1 MKLRKGKKELVV
13 KLDGFMKN
21 LDNII
26 RIDPNDMATTDIAH
40 ELLEIISLYTD
51 MLECKEKNPIQIK
64 KIISELYNN
73 ITELYK
79 NIECLN
85 KIENKEDPNYQ
96 KVASDITSKLEA
108 VKKIYQEYIGKDKDK
123 DTEALQELFTK
134 LEHIIKTLDDT
145 YSDDVHNIGKLVN
158 EIEPIVELAKSYT
171 NTKLGIT
178 IKDLYDNLSSVYKY
192 LNYKQIV
199 QYTST
204 SNEKY
209 LPTILEQ
216 IKEQNGISYEE
227 LLINNPKK
235 LERIEKICRDIKKQK
250 GDSKKYIREVKTSKV
265 EVLEKEETT
274 IPEEQEI
281 IAIEEKQ
288 TIILEEQKIVTVAEE
303 SSVMPE
309 EELSSLE
316 QEALLA
322 ILKEPIKLDRKMKKE
337 AFTRLD
343 KWVKEFDTSSRDLQE
358 MKTLYEEMNL
368 LANMI
373 GYDEKTS
380 LGKVIMKLYTNLKA
394 ICNKPEYYEYKKI
407 VTYVKESNED
417 NLPSILKQIEEKNG
431 ISYDEMMAETENKV
445 KEIEETCI
453 DYAKKRKMK
462 LDSMAETVEPKTKK
476 PTLSIAKIF
485 ENIQKDKEDNTSAKN
500 ICINEDIIKTPFRI
514 GRMVLTNNQDI
525 NNTQISF
532 SKEAKIVK
540 VILYLEK
547 QDNQVEAK
555 TDEDLEFFLNAGYK
569 ITEVIA
575 KQEALVHYD
584 PKDIEP
590 KKKKLFK

>member
-1 MKLRKGKKELVV
+1 MKLRKGKTELVV

-26 RIDPNDMATTDIAH
+26 KIDPNDIATTDITH
-40 ELLEIISLYTD
+40 ELIEIISLYTS
-51 MLECKEKNPIQIK
+51 MLECKEKNSIQVK

-73 ITELYK
+73 ITELSK

-85 KIENKEDPNYQ
+85 KLENKEDSNYQ
-96 KVASDITSKLEA
+96 KVVSDIASKLEA
-108 VKKIYQEYIGKDKDK
+108 VKKIYQEYVGKDKDK
-123 DTEALQELFTK
+123 ETLQELFTK
-134 LEHIIKTLDDT
+134 LEHIAKTLDNT
-145 YSDDVHNIGKLVN
+145 YSDDAHEIGKLVN
-158 EIEPIVELAKSYT
+158 EMEPMVEVAESYT

-178 IKDLYDNLSSVYKY
+178 FKDLYDNLSSVYRY

-216 IKEQNGISYEE
+216 IEEQNGISYEE

-235 LERIEKICRDIKKQK
+235 LERIEKICHDIKKQK
-250 GDSKKYIREVKTSKV
+250 GNSKKYLREVKNNKV
-265 EVLEKEETT
+265 DILEKEETT
-274 IPEEQEI
+274 VPEEQEI
-281 IAIEEKQ
+281 IAIEEDQ
-288 TIILEEQKIVTVAEE
+288 TTIPEEQEIMAVVEE
-303 SSVMPE
+303 PSVIPE
-309 EELSSLE
+309 EDSEKE
-316 QEALLA
+316 ELLA
-322 ILKEPIKLDRKMKKE
+322 ILREPIKLDRKMKKE
-337 AFTRLD
+337 IFTRLD
-343 KWVKEFDTSSRDLQE
+343 KWVKDFDTSNKDLQE
-358 MKTLYEEMNL
+358 MKTLYEEMYL

-407 VTYVKESNED
+407 VTYVKDSNED

-431 ISYDEMMAETENKV
+431 ISYDEMMKETENKV

-453 DYAKKRKMK
+453 DYAKMRKMK
-462 LDSMAETVEPKTKK
+462 LDSMAETVEPKTIK

-485 ENIQKDKEDNTSAKN
+485 ENIQKGKEDNASAKN
-500 ICINEDIIKTPFRI
+500 ICINEDILKPPFRI
-514 GRMVLTNNQDI
+514 GQMVLINNQKID
-525 NNTQISF
+525 NTQISF
-532 SKEAKIVK
+532 GKEGKVEKI
-540 VILYLEK
+540 ILYLKK

-555 TDEDLEFFLNAGYK
+555 TNEDLEFFLNAGYEIIDV
-569 ITEVIA
+569 IT
-575 KQEALVHYD
+575 KQEVLVHYE

-590 KKKKLFK
+590 KKKRLFK